1 MYLHFLYK
9 EHSSKCTL
17 DTFFFFERGNFTGDS
32 IFLNYYIGTA
42 SFQTEEVKW
51 IWGFHPQAEASL

>member
-1 MYLHFLYK
+1 MYFGYI
-9 EHSSKCTL
+9 
-17 DTFFFFERGNFTGDS
+17 FFFERGKFTGDS